1 MGKKTRKIIALVGIA
16 LLLIAVVPTSMSIK
30 DADNATNLLSIALV
44 LCLVAN
50 LLGDLLQV
58 SVVRSLEEKPEE
70 KGTEDD
76 GKKNE

>member
-70 KGTEDD
+70 KGIEDD